1 MLVKLLETVDSYLD
15 AIKISCDMLEAEG
28 IVEKRYYD
36 AIVNKIEEF
45 GPYFCIAEDICMPHA
60 RPEDGAIK
68 EGLCII
74 KLNKPV
80 DFMGKRVKV
89 FFTLSA
95 KDNES
100 HLGLMRK
107 IADICMNKDKFD
119 ELLKVE
125 TEEQLMEVF

>member
-1 MLVKLLETVDSYLD
+1 MLVKILDKVDNYMD
-15 AIKISCDMLEAEG
+15 AIKISCDMLEEEG
-28 IVEKRYYD
+28 IVENRYYD

-45 GPYFCIAEDICMPHA
+45 GSYFCIAEDICMPHA

-74 KLNKPV
+74 KLNEPV
-80 DFMGKRVKV
+80 DFMGKTVRV

-100 HLGLMRK
+100 HLGLMKK
-107 IADICMNKDKFD
+107 IADVCMNKDKFNN
-119 ELLKVE
+119 LLKVE